1 MRKDMEETN
10 VNTKAAE
17 GIIVSHLPH
26 PTAHFEKPND
36 VLRAAHLSGQE
47 KRAILASLDQKK
59 MVPRPDQ
66 VGDTAIS
73 GAEFLTR
80 SSRGR

>member
-17 GIIVSHLPH
+17 GMIVSHLPH

-47 KRAILASLDQKK
+47 KRWTKK

>member
-26 PTAHFEKPND
+26 PTAHFEKPKD
-36 VLRAAHLSGQE
+36 VLRAAQLPGQE
-47 KRAILASLDQKK
+47 KRAILASLDQKN
-59 MVPRPDQ
+59 VPRPDQ
-66 VGDTAIS
+66 VSDTAIS